1 MTRPRLLD
9 LYSGG
14 GGAAAGYIAAGFEV
28 VGVDVVDHSAY
39 YPGEF
44 VQGDALQFARDH
56 AHEFDA
62 VHASPVCKRYS
73 TATGAQHRDKHP
85 DQVANAREVL
95 TGTGLPWVMEN
106 VPQAPLRRDLL
117 LCGSHFDLV
126 SGGHLLKRHRVFE
139 LEGFE
144 VPQPACTCRDGRPVA
159 GVYGDLS
166 NAGFKRYHTKRGG
179 VKFPLAHARA
189 VMGVD
194 LPAKPLSQAIPAAY
208 SRYIGNYLYWSLGA
222 ENARRLF
229 DGKDVAA

>member
-1 MTRPRLLD
+1 MKLLD

-14 GGAAAGYIAAGFEV
+14 GGAAAGYIVAGFEV
-28 VGVDVVDHSAY
+28 VGVDIADHSAY

-44 VQGDALQFARDH
+44 VQGDALAFVREH
-56 AHEFDA
+56 GHEFDA

-85 DQVANAREVL
+85 DQVADTRDAL
-95 TGTGLPWVMEN
+95 MSTGLPWVMEN

-117 LCGSHFDLV
+117 LCGSHFALA

-139 LEGFE
+139 LHGFE
-144 VPQPACTCRDGRPVA
+144 VPQLACTCRDGRPIA

-166 NAGFKRYHTKRGG
+166 NDGFRRYNTKRGG
-179 VKFPLAHARA
+179 VKFPLSHARV

-208 SRYIGNYLYWSLGA
+208 SRYIGEYLAWSIAA
-222 ENARRLF
+222 ENAGEL
-229 DGKDVAA
+229 AA